1 MYDYL
6 GTSKEIKMTK
16 KIVVILGIVILIIG
30 FISLTKEKEQVGL
43 HFEEF
48 PKELYNLEGVWKT
61 KKISFT
67 EIWSRDKEGL
77 KGVGE
82 YTRNGKVLF
91 SEKLFINKKDKY
103 ISYTTTGGNDYP
115 TDFVLTNS
123 TESKFVF
130 ENKEHDSPQKITY
143 ELWDENHLTVTL
155 STTEYGMFES
165 EEIFDLYKEEKVK
178 TKDERSKYHNVALL
192 VMNGTYNT
200 ELTAPMDIFHH
211 TKFREGIKPMNVFT
225 IANTNEQ
232 ITTFEGL
239 HIKPDYNYKKGDFP
253 NIDILV
259 IPAAEHNLDT
269 DLDDNVLL
277 KFVSDISK
285 KADFVVSHC
294 DGAFVLAKSGVLNG
308 LESTTFPGDVEE
320 YKRKFPNLKVHEDVL
335 FVHDGKF
342 ITSAGGAKSFE
353 ASLYLCEL
361 LYGKQVAEKLAK
373 GMVIDWDLDNID
385 FVKVE
390 QNN

>member
-1 MYDYL
+1 MKKKVIVIL
-6 GTSKEIKMTK
+6 G
-16 KIVVILGIVILIIG
+16 VVILLVG
-30 FISLTKEKEQVGL
+30 FIIAKKEKGQVGL

-48 PKELYNLEGVWKT
+48 PEEMYRLEGVWKAE
-61 KKISFT
+61 KLSFT
-67 EIWSRDKEGL
+67 ETWSRDNEGL
-77 KGVGE
+77 KGIGE

-91 SEKLFINKKDKY
+91 SEQLFIDKKDKY
-103 ISYTTTGGNDYP
+103 ISYVTTGGNDYP
-115 TDFVLTNS
+115 THFVLTYS
-123 TESKFVF
+123 SESKFVF
-130 ENKEHDSPQKITY
+130 ENNEHDSPQKITY
-143 ELWDENHLTVTL
+143 EFWDENHLTVTL

-165 EEIFDLYKEEKVK
+165 EEFFDLYKEERVN
-178 TKDERSKYHNVALL
+178 TKQENNSEYYNVALL
-192 VMNGTYNT
+192 IMNGTYNT

-239 HIKPDYNYKKGDFP
+239 QIRPDYNYTDGSFP

-259 IPAAEHNLDT
+259 VPAAEHNLDT
-269 DLDDNVLL
+269 DLEDNTLL
-277 KFVSDISK
+277 QFISDISK
-285 KADFVVSHC
+285 KATFVVSHC
-294 DGAFVLAKSGVLNG
+294 DGAFVLAKSGVLDG
-308 LESTTFPGDVEE
+308 VESTTFPGDVEE
-320 YKRKFPNLKVHEDVL
+320 YKKKFPSLKVHEDVL

-373 GMVIDWDLDNID
+373 GMVIDWNLDNVD
-385 FVKVE
+385 FIKVK
-390 QNN
+390 